1 MISAPGGPVRAG
13 HDVQDRGFRFLNGNF
28 LEKVSGD
35 STAGKLAVFDSERTV
50 RGGPPAHFH
59 PDQDE
64 WFHVIEGIFDI
75 AVDGVEHRLGP
86 GDSILGPTGL
96 THAFTNV
103 TEHGRLLLVF
113 APAGKMEAFFR
124 LISELGDVSPD
135 SFAKISMD
143 HGMVVTGPPLAIRQN

>member
-1 MISAPGGPVRAG
+1 MVV
-13 HDVQDRGFRFLNGNF
+13 DVL
-28 LEKVSGD
+28 K
-35 STAGKLAVFDSERTV
+35 KL
-50 RGGPPAHFH
+50 
-59 PDQDE
+59 
-64 WFHVIEGIFDI
+64 WFNLM
-75 AVDGVEHRLGP
+75 ALGP
-86 GDSILGPTGL
+86 RRLSGLGPTGL